1 MTIYIDTSALLRR
14 YLADRDRP
22 VVMKAMEADPVW
34 CGSAVSRTETL
45 MALHQVALN
54 PAHHEELWQQF
65 RLEWDSIIEIPVDD
79 RCLARAA
86 EIGARFRLRLAD
98 AIHLA
103 AADRLPRPASFLT
116 LDRQQLAAAVELDLD
131 VITPFAR

>member
-1 MTIYIDTSALLRR
+1 MTLYIDTSALLRR

-22 VVMKAMEADPVW
+22 MVMAAMQDDPLW
-34 CGSAVSRTETL
+34 CGSAIARTETL
-45 MALHQVALN
+45 MALHQVALS
-54 PAHHEELWQQF
+54 PSHHEELWQQF
-65 RLEWDSIIEIPVDD
+65 RLEWDSVVEIPVDD

-103 AADRLPRPASFLT
+103 AADRLPRPVSFLS
-116 LDRQQLAAAVELDLD
+116 LDRQQLAAAVELNLK
-131 VITPFAR
+131 VATPLAG

>member
-1 MTIYIDTSALLRR
+1 MTIYVDTSALLRR

-22 VVMKAMEADPVW
+22 MVMQAMTEDPVW

-54 PAHHEELWQQF
+54 AAHHEELWQQF
-65 RLEWDSIIEIPVDD
+65 RLEWDSVVEIPVDD

-103 AADRLPRPASFLT
+103 AADRLPRPVSFLT
-116 LDRQQLAAAVELDLD
+116 LERQQIPAAVELG
-131 VITPFAR
+131 FAVVSPHAN